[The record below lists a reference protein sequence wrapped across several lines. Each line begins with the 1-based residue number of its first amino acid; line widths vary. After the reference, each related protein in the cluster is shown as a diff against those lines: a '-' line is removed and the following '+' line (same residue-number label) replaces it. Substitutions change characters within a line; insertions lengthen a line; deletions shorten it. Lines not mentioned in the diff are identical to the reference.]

1 MLDVGKFSEP
11 KQQKNDLGGPT
22 ENTFSHHINS
32 CDGRV
37 VKALDL
43 KSNGYYPRRF
53 KSCSQRQHFELCMAK
68 TEGLRGPTENLLL
81 CVPRSCDGGEFKAKL
96 DFKYKSTA
104 RFKSCLQHFVEIKPM
119 QVCCSLAR
127 EYGEVRLQYD
137 NPL

>member
-32 CDGRV
+32 CDGQV

-53 KSCSQRQHFELCMAK
+53 KSCSPALFK
-68 TEGLRGPTENLLL
+68 
-81 CVPRSCDGGEFKAKL
+81 CDGGEFKAKWVH
-96 DFKYKSTA
+96 FGSNPATA
-104 RFKSCLQHFVEIKPM
+104 IQHLRLLQTKT
-119 QVCCSLAR
+119 
-127 EYGEVRLQYD
+127 EV
-137 NPL
+137 

>member
-32 CDGRV
+32 CDGQV

-53 KSCSQRQHFELCMAK
+53 KSCALQILHFELFMAK
-68 TEGLRGPTENLLL
+68 TEGLRGPTENMVLF
-81 CVPRSCDGGEFKAKL
+81 VPRSCDGGEL
-96 DFKYKSTA
+96 RPSWT
-104 RFKSCLQHFVEIKPM
+104 SNT
-119 QVCCSLAR
+119 SLLP
-127 EYGEVRLQYD
+127 GS
-137 NPL
+137 NPAYSIS